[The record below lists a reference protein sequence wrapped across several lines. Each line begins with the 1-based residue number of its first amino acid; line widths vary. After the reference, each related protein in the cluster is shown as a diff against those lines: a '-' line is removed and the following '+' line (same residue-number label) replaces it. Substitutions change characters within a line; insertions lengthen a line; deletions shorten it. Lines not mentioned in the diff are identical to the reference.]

1 MDSIK
6 SFIWSEEDKYVFA
19 SILEDENV
27 FLSGPTGVGKT
38 SRVKLMNKAY
48 NEVRRTEY
56 PELPEV
62 PFYRVPLRSSV
73 DDTQIIGGIS
83 LVSEDGSSETKF
95 KEGILVKAM
104 REGAWLLLD
113 ELDATRPEVLFVLH
127 SVFENPRELLL
138 IENDSQ
144 LVVPHPEF
152 RVISTGNTLGKGD
165 LTGFYQGTRVLNE
178 AFLDRLVFFNIDYPA
193 EDDEVSYL
201 SKLVDRPTATSIV
214 SFASAI
220 RKGHLDGDVPFT
232 VSVRR
237 TEALA
242 MKVGKWGLPAAL
254 KYCIL
259 TRLDPS
265 DRIIASE
272 YIQRVFNVVVT

>member
-1 MDSIK
+1 MKGIK
-6 SFIWSEEDKYVFA
+6 EFIWSEEDKYIFA

-38 SRVKLMNKAY
+38 LRVKLMNEAY
-48 NEVRRTEY
+48 NVVRGTEY
-56 PELPEV
+56 PELPQV

-73 DDTQIIGGIS
+73 DDTQIIGGIA
-83 LVSEDGSSETKF
+83 LVSEAGASETKF

-104 REGAWLLLD
+104 REGAWVLLD
-113 ELDATRPEVLFVLH
+113 ELDAARPEVLFVLH

-138 IENDSQ
+138 IENESQ
-144 LVVPHPEF
+144 LIVPHPEF
-152 RVISTGNTLGKGD
+152 RVIATGNTLGRGD

-178 AFLDRLVFFNIDYPA
+178 AFLDRFVFFNIDYPNGDA
-193 EDDEVSYL
+193 EINYL
-201 SKLVDRPTATSIV
+201 SKFVERSVASDIV
-214 SFASAI
+214 SFASSI
-220 RKGHLDGDVPFT
+220 RKGHSDGDVPFT
-232 VSVRR
+232 ISVRR

-242 MKVGKWGLPAAL
+242 IKVRKWGLPAAL

-272 YIQRVFNVVVT
+272 YIQRVFNVVVV